1 MHLPS
6 WNAQLARLFLEQK
19 KALEAFVVRRTGNRQ
34 VAADLTQEAFLR
46 LARLPG
52 GERIDNLRAFLFTVA
67 GNLVRDHQRQ
77 VMRRDQVEGE
87 LPEHEPVSSE
97 PGCLERLSA
106 EQEERLLQA
115 AIEALPEV
123 RRRIFL
129 LYHVEGL
136 AYRDIAE
143 REGTT
148 ARSVEYHL
156 RQALVDCRL
165 YFKARHVTSGSV
177 RTGDEA

>member
-1 MHLPS
+1 MSS
-6 WNAQLARLFLEQK
+6 WNAQLARLFLEQR
-19 KALEAFVVRRTGNRQ
+19 KALEAFVARRTGNRQ

-67 GNLVRDHQRQ
+67 GNLVLDHQRQ
-77 VMRRDQVEGE
+77 AARRGLSEGE
-87 LPEHEPVSSE
+87 LPDDEPACSA
-97 PGCLERLSA
+97 PGLPERLAA
-106 EQEERLLQA
+106 EQEQQLLRD
-115 AIEALPEV
+115 AIAALPEP

-136 AYRDIAE
+136 TYREIAE
-143 REGTT
+143 REATT

-156 RQALVDCRL
+156 RQALIDCRSFIKSSL
-165 YFKARHVTSGSV
+165 HPTSKT
-177 RTGDEA
+177 RTSQP

>member
-1 MHLPS
+1 MSS
-6 WNAQLARLFLEQK
+6 WNAQLARLFLEQR
-19 KALEAFVVRRTGNRQ
+19 KALEAFVARRTGNRQ

-77 VMRRDQVEGE
+77 AMRREQVEVE
-87 LPEHEPVSSE
+87 LPEHEPACDQ
-97 PGCLERLSA
+97 PDGLARLA
-106 EQEERLLQA
+106 TEQEERLLHE
-115 AIEALPEV
+115 AIMALPDV

-129 LYHVEGL
+129 LYHVDGL
-136 AYRDIAE
+136 AYREIAE
-143 REGTT
+143 REGVT

-156 RQALVDCRL
+156 RQALVDCRAFL
-165 YFKARHVTSGSV
+165 RGRLAG
-177 RTGDEA
+177 GPNP

>member
-1 MHLPS
+1 MSS
-6 WNAQLARLFLEQK
+6 WNAQLARLFLEQR
-19 KALEAFVVRRTGNRQ
+19 KALEAFVARRTGNRQ

-67 GNLVRDHQRQ
+67 GNLVLDHQRQ
-77 VMRRDQVEGE
+77 AIRRGQVEGE
-87 LPEHEPVSSE
+87 MPTDEPVCGASDV
-97 PGCLERLSA
+97 PERLVA
-106 EQEERLLQA
+106 EQEQTLLRD
-115 AIEALPEV
+115 AIAALPEQ

-129 LYHVEGL
+129 LYHVDGL

-143 REGTT
+143 REATT

-156 RQALVDCRL
+156 RQALIDCRT
-165 YFKARHVTSGSV
+165 FVKARLHSKPLP
-177 RTGDEA
+177 RIPQP